1 MVIPWVTLRDWYL
14 STCSRDV
21 ERPSATRGGELVP
34 KETMQKYEN
43 KYNPFF
49 GDQKKK
55 MRLDSKVRYW
65 YKNFPSKMS
74 TSYPFLSKNP
84 VKFSG
89 MNLQTLADH
98 SLRRT
103 N

>member
-43 KYNPFF
+43 KYNPLF

-55 MRLDSKVRYW
+55 CDSIRKSDTGIRIFQA
-65 YKNFPSKMS
+65 K
-74 TSYPFLSKNP
+74 
-84 VKFSG
+84 
-89 MNLQTLADH
+89 
-98 SLRRT
+98 
-103 N
+103 